1 MSTNSLLLLI
11 LFFHML
17 PCWQI
22 FWKLDLTESSSR
34 MRRFMKRNYKGTDH
48 LGAAADYEEKKL
60 ISSNAELP
68 STASIIMADAMSLDE
83 KNEDNEQ
90 LESENTHSSDNIQQR
105 NSSGTD
111 QVSKVLGEQRSSAAS
126 TDPNLVE
133 SAVAAPPGYV
143 PTDPD
148 ERVIVELPA
157 VMVRPLKVVRGTFQV
172 RVISCGHL

>member
-1 MSTNSLLLLI
+1 
-11 LFFHML
+11 
-17 PCWQI
+17 
-22 FWKLDLTESSSR
+22 
-34 MRRFMKRNYKGTDH
+34 MKRNYKGTDH

-60 ISSNAELP
+60 ISSSTELP

-83 KNEDNEQ
+83 KHE
-90 LESENTHSSDNIQQR
+90 ESEQIESESMQSSENIQQR

-111 QVSKVLGEQRSSAAS
+111 QVSKVLGEQRSSGAS

-143 PTDPD
+143 PTDAD

-157 VMVRPLKVVRGTFQV
+157 LMVRPLKVVRGTFQV
-172 RVISCGHL
+172 SFMSWGHL